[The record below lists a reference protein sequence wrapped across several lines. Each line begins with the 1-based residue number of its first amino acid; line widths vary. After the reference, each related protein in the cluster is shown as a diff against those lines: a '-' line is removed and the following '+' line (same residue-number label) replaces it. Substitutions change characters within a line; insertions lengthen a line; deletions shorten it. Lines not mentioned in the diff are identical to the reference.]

1 MYIYNLFLIILEAYS
16 TAILAVL
23 RHDFVND

>member
-23 RHDFVND
+23 HHDFVTD